1 MFESAEL
8 GHTIDKE
15 RYDQEEPELRKA
27 LLTAQYAL
35 VEKQEF
41 PVVIIIS
48 GVDGAGKG
56 ELVNLLNEWMDP
68 RHLSTNALRP
78 VGDEPSGRPP
88 MWRFWRALPAKG
100 RVALF
105 VGSWYSQPLLQRV
118 YGEIKRAK
126 LDQQIDDIVKFER
139 MLTEEGVLVL
149 KFWLHLSKDGQRK
162 RFKELEKKKKTAW
175 RVTPTDWKHLGMYK
189 KFHEVSEH
197 LLRSTSTA
205 EAPWVVVEG
214 ADERYRSLTIGRAI
228 LEAMRRRLDQK
239 EKPKLEIRTP
249 ARTQPIDGVTI
260 LDRLDLEKKVESKD
274 DYDDQL
280 AALQG
285 RLNLLTRHKR
295 FEKLSV
301 VAAFEGSDAAGKG
314 GAIRRITQALDAR
327 KYDVIPI
334 AAPTDEEKAR
344 PYLWRFWRNLPARGR
359 IAIFDRS
366 WYGRVLVERVEG
378 FCSEHD
384 WMRAYGEINDFEEQ
398 LVSNT
403 TVLVKCW
410 LQISKD
416 EQLRRFKEREQIS
429 FKQHKITDED
439 WRNRE
444 KWDAYNVAVCD
455 MIDRTS
461 TDRTPWTL
469 VEANDKYFARLKILR
484 TVVEAIEAAI

>member
-1 MFESAEL
+1 
-8 GHTIDKE
+8 
-15 RYDQEEPELRKA
+15 
-27 LLTAQYAL
+27 
-35 VEKQEF
+35 
-41 PVVIIIS
+41 
-48 GVDGAGKG
+48 
-56 ELVNLLNEWMDP
+56 
-68 RHLSTNALRP
+68 
-78 VGDEPSGRPP
+78 

-100 RVALF
+100 RLALF

-126 LDQQIDDIVKFER
+126 LDQQIDDIVRFER

-149 KFWLHLSKDGQRK
+149 KFWLHLSKEGQRK
-162 RFKELEKKKKTAW
+162 RFKELEKRKKTAW

-189 KFHEVSEH
+189 KFHEVGEH

-214 ADERYRSLTIGRAI
+214 SDERYRSLTIGRAI
-228 LEAMRRRLDQK
+228 LEAMQRRLAQK
-239 EKPKLEIRTP
+239 EPPKREVRTP
-249 ARTQPIDGVTI
+249 VRIEPIDNVTI
-260 LDRLDLEKKVESKD
+260 LDRLDLEQKIESKD

-280 AALQG
+280 AALQR
-285 RLNLLTRHKR
+285 RLNLMSRHKR

-301 VAAFEGSDAAGKG
+301 VAAFEGADAAGKG

-344 PYLWRFWRNLPARGR
+344 PYLWRFWRNLPVRGR
-359 IAIFDRS
+359 LAIFDRS

-439 WRNRE
+439 WRNRD

-461 TDRTPWTL
+461 TEITPWTL
-469 VEANDKYFARLKILR
+469 VEANDKYFARIKILK
-484 TVVEAIEAAI
+484 TLVEAIEAKI

>member
-15 RYDQEEPELRKA
+15 RFDKEEPELRKA
-27 LLTAQYAL
+27 LLTAQYEL
-35 VEKQEF
+35 VESKAF
-41 PVVIIIS
+41 SVVIIIG

-56 ELVNLLNEWMDP
+56 DLINLLNEWMDP

-78 VGDEPSGRPP
+78 VGEDPSGRPP
-88 MWRFWRALPAKG
+88 MWRFWSALPLKG

-105 VGSWYSQPLLQRV
+105 VGSWYSRPLIDRV
-118 YGEIKRAK
+118 YGEIKRGAFEH
-126 LDQQIDDIVKFER
+126 QIDQILKFER
-139 MLTEEGVLVL
+139 MLTEEGILVL
-149 KFWLHLSKDGQRK
+149 KFWLHLSKNGQKK
-162 RFKELEKKKKTAW
+162 RFKELEKKKSTAW

-197 LLRSTSTA
+197 LLQSTSTA
-205 EAPWVVVEG
+205 EAPWLVVEG
-214 ADERYRSLTIGRAI
+214 GDHHYRSLTIGNAI
-228 LEAMRRRLDQK
+228 LDAMRHRLAHK
-239 EKPKLEIRTP
+239 ENPVLELTAP
-249 ARTQPIDGVTI
+249 ARVQPIDGVSI
-260 LDRLDLEKKVESKD
+260 LDRLDLAKAVSKEE
-274 DYDDQL
+274 YDDEL
-280 AALQG
+280 PELQG

-295 FEKLSV
+295 FDKITV
-301 VAAFEGSDAAGKG
+301 VAAMEGSDAAGKG

-327 KYDVIPI
+327 KFDVIPI
-334 AAPTDEEKAR
+334 AAPTDEEQSR
-344 PYLWRFWRNLPARGR
+344 PYLWRFWRKLPSQGR

-378 FCSEHD
+378 FATEHD

-398 LVSNT
+398 LVSND

-416 EQLRRFKEREQIS
+416 EQLSRFKEREQIS

-439 WRNRE
+439 WRNRD
-444 KWDAYNVAVCD
+444 KWDAYNVAVCE

-461 TDRTPWTL
+461 TEGTPWTL

-484 TVVEAIEAAI
+484 TLVEAIEAKI